1 MQFGKCREYPFLIPV
16 VTLHLES
23 YTVQSRVIRANWT
36 PEMAA
41 DIAAFQPMDAE
52 AELTA
57 ILTEELRESGLI
69 WAPYIPMQD
78 EPVIIGE
85 FEPRRAIAS
94 RYATSRMVDAT
105 YFNTVGVAALSSYDF
120 RLHFPRLKMLRFW
133 GKEEEFDSV
142 RFPMIRRVFAHL
154 LPNEAVIDT
163 TTEND
168 GALARQMM
176 GWNRLIEDT
185 RIIY

>member
-57 ILTEELRESGLI
+57 ILTDELRGAGLI
-69 WAPYIPMQD
+69 WAPYISMQA
-78 EPVIIGE
+78 EPVIVGE

-94 RYATSRMVDAT
+94 RYASRRMVDAT
-105 YFNTVGVAALSSYDF
+105 YFNTVGVDALLSSNLSL
-120 RLHFPRLKMLRFW
+120 RFPRLKMLRFW
-133 GKEEEFDSV
+133 GKEEEFESV
-142 RFPMIRRVFAHL
+142 QFPIVRRVFAPL
-154 LPNEAVIDT
+154 LPNEPVIDT
-163 TTEND
+163 TAENN
-168 GALARQMM
+168 GAVYRQLAE
-176 GWNRLIEDT
+176 WARLIEDT
-185 RIIY
+185 RTN

>member
-16 VTLHLES
+16 VTLYLES
-23 YTVQSRVIRANWT
+23 YTVQTRVIRANWT

-57 ILTEELRESGLI
+57 ILTEELRDAGLI
-69 WAPYIPMQD
+69 FAPYIPMQA
-78 EPVIIGE
+78 EPVIVGE

-94 RYATSRMVDAT
+94 RYASRMVDNRYYGT
-105 YFNTVGVAALSSYDF
+105 IDVAAQPDYHFPLQ
-120 RLHFPRLKMLRFW
+120 FPRLKMLRFW
-133 GKEEEFDSV
+133 GKDDGFDSV
-142 RFPMIRRVFAHL
+142 RFPIVRRVFAHL

-168 GALARQMM
+168 RAVTRQMM
-176 GWNRLIEDT
+176 EWARLIEEA
-185 RIIY
+185 RIMN

>member
-23 YTVQSRVIRANWT
+23 YTVQTRTLRVGWT

-41 DIAAFQPMDAE
+41 DIAAFQPIDAE

-57 ILTEELRESGLI
+57 ILTQEVRDAGLI
-69 WAPYIPMQD
+69 FAPYIPMQL
-78 EPVIIGE
+78 EPEIVGD
-85 FEPRRAIAS
+85 FNPRRAIAS
-94 RYATSRMVDAT
+94 RYASRMVDNRYYGAID
-105 YFNTVGVAALSSYDF
+105 VAALSNYEF

-133 GKEEEFDSV
+133 GKEEDFESV
-142 RFPMIRRVFAHL
+142 QFPIVRRVFADL
-154 LPNEAVIDT
+154 VPNDAVIDT

-168 GALARQMM
+168 RAVTRQMM
-176 GWNRLIEDT
+176 EWARLIQEA
-185 RIIY
+185 RIMN